1 MPAPFERMKIMKTW
15 NRTISL
21 IAGIALGAVAIDG
34 CTTIEAH
41 HDFSPTVDFDQYK
54 TFAWI
59 SPHPLVD
66 PAPPVSPLI
75 ESRIEQTAKD
85 LLTAKGYRFV
95 DDPDKADFVV
105 GFGLGATDKVRIDA
119 YPATYRG
126 PWHWPGGSHEV
137 ALRQH
142 VEGRLVV
149 DIFDVRTHKP
159 AWHGWATKTLSTS
172 DQKDPQPAIRAA
184 LTAIF
189 ANFPPG

>member
-1 MPAPFERMKIMKTW
+1 MTTMKKRI
-15 NRTISL
+15 RTTSL
-21 IAGIALGAVAIDG
+21 IVAMTIVAVAISG
-34 CTTIEAH
+34 CTTIAAH
-41 HDFSPTVDFDQYK
+41 HDFNPTVNFDQYK
-54 TFAWI
+54 SFAWI

-66 PAPPVSPLI
+66 PAPSVSPLI
-75 ESRIEQTAKD
+75 QSRIEQTAKD

-95 DDPDKADFVV
+95 EDPEKADFVV

-137 ALRQH
+137 TVRQH

-149 DIFDVRTHKP
+149 DIFDVRTHQP
-159 AWHGWATKTLSTS
+159 AWHGWATRTLSTR
-172 DQKDPQPAIRAA
+172 DRKDPQPAIRSA